1 MNVIKRVVA
10 ALVCFVIVGWAI
22 YTAATATPAKLE
34 EEVPSNDSLVIW
46 YTDDSLS
53 DFMEAACVAYN
64 EMYSVR
70 VVPKLQS
77 GDEYLEQVNKA
88 SIEDDA
94 MPDLYV
100 ITNDM
105 LERAY
110 LGGLAHIVDTDVVNQ
125 NHFSTAAL
133 QAVTYRGNPVAY
145 PFYFETSAMLYN
157 RTYLFNMAQN
167 QIMAEDSTEP
177 DEEQSAEEDEASEEV
192 EENPEADMTPEE
204 RIEYRI
210 QQSLPD
216 TFDEL
221 MEFADT
227 YDAPMEVETV
237 FKWDVK
243 DIFYNY
249 FFVGN
254 YINIGGENGDDPS
267 VIDIYNMNTITA
279 LTLYQDLNQ
288 FFSFDYEDISYESV
302 LREFIEG
309 KMVFT
314 TATSDAIKVLEQ
326 AKADGEFEYDY
337 GVMRLPQL
345 SDNLTT
351 RSMSVTNTVVVNGY
365 TEKKETAASFAKFLT
380 IFKAP
385 ELYNMSGKLSACNT
399 VTYDDAA
406 AQEFV
411 NVYADSKPV
420 PKMMATSNYWL
431 QAEITFSNVWAGKNV
446 SEQLKQLSEQIKE
459 QVTGMDISEDYIDL
473 PAQDTEEIQ
482 YYDEDAEREAAQGE
496 GEEEGN

>member
-1 MNVIKRVVA
+1 MNITKRVVS
-10 ALVCFVIVGWAI
+10 ALVCIVIAGWAVF
-22 YTAATATPAKLE
+22 TAATATPAKLE
-34 EEVPSNDSLVIW
+34 EEVPSNDGLVIW

-53 DFMEAACVAYN
+53 NFMEAACVAYN
-64 EMYSVR
+64 EMYGVR

-88 SIEDDA
+88 SIENDS

-125 NHFSTAAL
+125 NHFSPAAL
-133 QAVTYRGNPVAY
+133 QSVTYRGNPVAY

-177 DEEQSAEEDEASEEV
+177 DEEEANEDEAEEEV
-192 EENPEADMTPEE
+192 LDNPEADMTPEE

-267 VIDIYNMNTITA
+267 VIDIYNMDTITA

-326 AKADGEFEYDY
+326 AKADGEFEYEY

-345 SDNLTT
+345 
-351 RSMSVTNTVVVNGY
+351 
-365 TEKKETAASFAKFLT
+365 
-380 IFKAP
+380 
-385 ELYNMSGKLSACNT
+385 
-399 VTYDDAA
+399 
-406 AQEFV
+406 
-411 NVYADSKPV
+411 
-420 PKMMATSNYWL
+420 
-431 QAEITFSNVWAGKNV
+431 
-446 SEQLKQLSEQIKE
+446 
-459 QVTGMDISEDYIDL
+459 
-473 PAQDTEEIQ
+473 
-482 YYDEDAEREAAQGE
+482 
-496 GEEEGN
+496 

>member
-34 EEVPSNDSLVIW
+34 EEVASNDSLVIW

-192 EENPEADMTPEE
+192 EENPEADM
-204 RIEYRI
+204 
-210 QQSLPD
+210 
-216 TFDEL
+216 
-221 MEFADT
+221 M
-227 YDAPMEVETV
+227 
-237 FKWDVK
+237 
-243 DIFYNY
+243 
-249 FFVGN
+249 
-254 YINIGGENGDDPS
+254 
-267 VIDIYNMNTITA
+267 
-279 LTLYQDLNQ
+279 TL
-288 FFSFDYEDISYESV
+288 
-302 LREFIEG
+302 
-309 KMVFT
+309 FT
-314 TATSDAIKVLEQ
+314 
-326 AKADGEFEYDY
+326 
-337 GVMRLPQL
+337 
-345 SDNLTT
+345 
-351 RSMSVTNTVVVNGY
+351 
-365 TEKKETAASFAKFLT
+365 
-380 IFKAP
+380 
-385 ELYNMSGKLSACNT
+385 
-399 VTYDDAA
+399 
-406 AQEFV
+406 
-411 NVYADSKPV
+411 
-420 PKMMATSNYWL
+420 
-431 QAEITFSNVWAGKNV
+431 
-446 SEQLKQLSEQIKE
+446 
-459 QVTGMDISEDYIDL
+459 
-473 PAQDTEEIQ
+473 
-482 YYDEDAEREAAQGE
+482 
-496 GEEEGN
+496 

>member
-1 MNVIKRVVA
+1 MDTIKRVVS
-10 ALVCFVIVGWAI
+10 ALVCIVIAGWAVF
-22 YTAATATPAKLE
+22 TAATATPAKLE

-64 EMYSVR
+64 EMYGVR

-88 SIEDDA
+88 SIEDDS

-133 QAVTYRGNPVAY
+133 QSVTYRGNPVAY
-145 PFYFETSAMLYN
+145 PFYFETSALLYN

-177 DEEQSAEEDEASEEV
+177 DEENTEDDEADEEV
-192 EENPEADMTPEE
+192 LDNPEADMTPEE

-227 YDAPMEVETV
+227 YDAPMDVETV

-249 FFVGN
+249 LYGYN
-254 YINIGGENGDDPS
+254 LQNCLQDD
-267 VIDIYNMNTITA
+267 D
-279 LTLYQDLNQ
+279 
-288 FFSFDYEDISYESV
+288 
-302 LREFIEG
+302 
-309 KMVFT
+309 K
-314 TATSDAIKVLEQ
+314 
-326 AKADGEFEYDY
+326 
-337 GVMRLPQL
+337 
-345 SDNLTT
+345 
-351 RSMSVTNTVVVNGY
+351 
-365 TEKKETAASFAKFLT
+365 
-380 IFKAP
+380 
-385 ELYNMSGKLSACNT
+385 
-399 VTYDDAA
+399 
-406 AQEFV
+406 
-411 NVYADSKPV
+411 
-420 PKMMATSNYWL
+420 
-431 QAEITFSNVWAGKNV
+431 
-446 SEQLKQLSEQIKE
+446 
-459 QVTGMDISEDYIDL
+459 
-473 PAQDTEEIQ
+473 
-482 YYDEDAEREAAQGE
+482 
-496 GEEEGN
+496 

>member
-1 MNVIKRVVA
+1 MGITKRVVA
-10 ALVCFVIVGWAI
+10 AAICFVIVGWALF
-22 YTAATATPAKLE
+22 TAVTATPAEYE
-34 EEVPSNDSLVIW
+34 EEKHSNNDSLVIW
-46 YTDDSLS
+46 YTDDSLTS
-53 DFMEAACVAYN
+53 FIEAACVAYN
-64 EMYSVR
+64 EMYGFR
-70 VVPKLQS
+70 VVPRLQS
-77 GDEYLEQVNKA
+77 GDEYLEQINKA
-88 SIEDDA
+88 SIENDSA
-94 MPDLYV
+94 PDLYV

-110 LGGLAHIVDTDVVNQ
+110 LGGLVRVADTDVVNQ
-125 NHFSTAAL
+125 NHFSDAAL
-133 QAVTYRGNPVAY
+133 QAVTYRGNPVAF
-145 PFYFETSAMLYN
+145 PFYFETSALIYN
-157 RTYLFNMAQN
+157 RTYLYDMANN

-177 DEEQSAEEDEASEEV
+177 EEAGDSSEEDAESEEDE
-192 EENPEADMTPEE
+192 EADIELNMTPEE

-210 QQSLPD
+210 EKALPD

-227 YDAPMEVETV
+227 FDAPQDCETV

-254 YINIGGENGDDPS
+254 YINIGGENGDDPNI
-267 VIDIYNMNTITA
+267 IDIYNMETITA

-314 TATSDAIKVLEQ
+314 TATSDAIKTLED
-326 AKADGEFEYDY
+326 AKKDGEFEYEY
-337 GVMRLPQL
+337 GVTRLPQL
-345 SDNLTT
+345 SENMTT
-351 RSMSVTNTVVVNGY
+351 KSMSVTNAVVVNGY
-365 TEKKETAASFAKFLT
+365 SEKKDTAASFAKFLT
-380 IFKAP
+380 IYKAP
-385 ELYNMSGKLSACNT
+385 ELYNMSGKISACNT
-399 VTYDDAA
+399 VSYDDPAIV
-406 AQEFV
+406 QFV

-431 QAEITFSNVWAGKNV
+431 QAEITFSNIWAGKNV
-446 SEQLKQLSEQIKE
+446 SEQLKQLSEQIKG
-459 QVTGMDISEDYIDL
+459 QVTGMDISEDYIDV
-473 PAQDTEEIQ
+473 PGKSDEEIQ

-496 GEEEGN
+496 DE